1 MCYFLRG
8 DEELGT
14 SVVVG
19 GRIYR
24 EGHGLWMSRHLLVR
38 GRAVVA
44 WLLKE
49 EHRPDGFDQEAEKSK
64 TCCSQPNRR
73 QKPLGDERSLVRRQ
87 LLFEKVVWPRMS
99 RYRMVLATASMEIVQ
114 RFRDQSA
121 RRK

>member
-19 GRIYR
+19 GRMYR

-64 TCCSQPNRR
+64 TCCSQT
-73 QKPLGDERSLVRRQ
+73 S
-87 LLFEKVVWPRMS
+87 
-99 RYRMVLATASMEIVQ
+99 
-114 RFRDQSA
+114 
-121 RRK
+121 RRKTTR